1 MSIQATLMSGKAIGV
16 AAAVSMFAFGAEA
29 MFLPTAMDRS
39 YDRLMAEP
47 AVFIPSEPV
56 SDEGV
61 RQPIRSRY
69 IPLTPIRPHGRED
82 NPEPV
87 S

>member
-1 MSIQATLMSGKAIGV
+1 MSFQATLMSGKAIGV
-16 AAAVSMFAFGAEA
+16 AATVGMLALGGEA
-29 MFLPTAMDRS
+29 MFLPMAMDRS

-47 AVFIPSEPV
+47 AVIIPAEPV

-69 IPLTPIRPHGRED
+69 IPLTPIRPHGRE
-82 NPEPV
+82 ESLAPV